1 MTKVKICGIT
11 NYDDALLAVKYG
23 VDELGF
29 NFYEKSPRFVTP
41 EMAGKMIHD
50 MPSRIGKVGVFV
62 NEDLDTIASIA
73 KQCGLSAIQ
82 LHGDENAEFVDA
94 IRSRTKLFVIN
105 AVRVGPDFDVTQAS
119 SYGAD
124 AILLDAYSPSERG
137 GTGETFDWTIAKTI
151 VNAGVSVYLAGGL
164 SADNV
169 ADAIEQ
175 VRPFAV
181 DACSKLELSP
191 GKKDAKQMKM
201 FIAAVRNSI

>member
-29 NFYEKSPRFVTP
+29 NFYEKSPRYVTP
-41 EMAGKMIHD
+41 ETARKMIHD
-50 MPSRIGKVGVFV
+50 LPSRIGKVGVFV
-62 NEDLDTIASIA
+62 NEDLDRVASVA
-73 KQCGLSAIQ
+73 KQCGLTAIQ
-82 LHGDENAEFVDA
+82 LHGDENEEFVDA
-94 IRSRTKLFVIN
+94 VRSRTKLYVIK
-105 AVRVGPDFDVTQAS
+105 ALRVGPDFIAARATS
-119 SYGAD
+119 FGAD
-124 AILLDAYSPSERG
+124 AILLDAYSPIERG
-137 GTGETFDWTIAKTI
+137 GTGEVFDWTVAKTI
-151 VNAGVSVYLAGGL
+151 VDAGLSVYLAGGL

-169 ADAIEQ
+169 ADAIEE

-191 GKKDAKQMKM
+191 GKKDAKQMKT

>member
-29 NFYEKSPRFVTP
+29 NFYEKSPRYVTP
-41 EMAGKMIHD
+41 EMASKMIHD

-62 NEDLDTIASIA
+62 NSGIENIAEIA
-73 KQCGLSAIQ
+73 KMCGLTAIQ
-82 LHGDENAEFVDA
+82 LHGDEDEQFVDA
-94 IRSRTKLFVIN
+94 IRSRTQLFVIKALRIGLN
-105 AVRVGPDFDVTQAS
+105 FDVEQATIFK
-119 SYGAD
+119 AD
-124 AILLDAYSPSERG
+124 AILLDAFSPAERG
-137 GTGETFDWTIAKTI
+137 GTGETFDWTVASEI
-151 VNAGVSVYLAGGL
+151 VDSGIVVYLAGGL

-191 GKKDAKQMKM
+191 GKKDAKQMKT

>member
-29 NFYEKSPRFVTP
+29 NFYAKSPRYVTP

-50 MPSRIGKVGVFV
+50 LPSRIGKVGVFV
-62 NEDLDTIASIA
+62 NEDVDNIANIA
-73 KQCGLSAIQ
+73 EQCGLTAIQ
-82 LHGDENAEFVDA
+82 LHGDEDPPSVDA
-94 IRSRTKLFVIN
+94 VRSRTRLFVIK
-105 AVRVGPDFDVTQAS
+105 ALRVGPDFDVTQAS
-119 SYGAD
+119 SYGAE
-124 AILLDAYSPSERG
+124 AILLDAYSTIERG
-137 GTGETFDWTIAKTI
+137 GTGETFDWTIARTI
-151 VNAGVSVYLAGGL
+151 VNAGLSVYLAGGL

-169 ADAIEQ
+169 AYAIEQ

-191 GKKDAKQMKM
+191 GKKDAKQMKT
-201 FIAAVRNSI
+201 FIAAVKNSI

>member
-29 NFYEKSPRFVTP
+29 NFYEKSPRYVTP
-41 EMAGKMIHD
+41 EMASKMIHD

-62 NEDLDTIASIA
+62 NEDVDNIANIA
-73 KQCGLSAIQ
+73 KQCGLTAIQ
-82 LHGDENAEFVDA
+82 LHGDESAEFVNA
-94 IRSRTKLFVIN
+94 IRSRTKLFVIK
-105 AVRVGPDFDVTQAS
+105 ALRVGPDFDAARATTF
-119 SYGAD
+119 GAD

-137 GTGETFDWTIAKTI
+137 GTGEIFDWTVAKTI
-151 VNAGVSVYLAGGL
+151 VNAGLSVYLAGGL

-191 GKKDAKQMKM
+191 GKKDAKKMKT